1 MDDIILMSD
10 QLAKNPLSDEF
21 FKRFR
26 VFLVSDGTKP
36 LQGLR
41 IRHAYIDWE
50 CYKDP
55 NYEDCLRVIKNN
67 LSLTSHNGAMF
78 LI

>member
-1 MDDIILMSD
+1 VDDIILMSD
-10 QLAKNPLSDEF
+10 QLASNPLSDEF

-26 VFLVSDGTKP
+26 VFLVSDGTK
-36 LQGLR
+36 LLRGVR

-67 LSLTSHNGAMF
+67 IGLTSRSGAIF